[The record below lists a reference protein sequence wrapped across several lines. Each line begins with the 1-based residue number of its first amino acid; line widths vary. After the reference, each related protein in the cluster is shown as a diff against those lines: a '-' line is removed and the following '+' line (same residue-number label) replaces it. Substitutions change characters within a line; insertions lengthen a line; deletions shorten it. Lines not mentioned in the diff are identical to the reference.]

1 MFIAL
6 VGPPCAGKDAV
17 ARFLQKELNFQRTR
31 LAGSYHHTTSALS
44 EQPRRHG
51 KDDDD
56 DDDDELVFGSA
67 EAMLEHATV
76 HWRQPLLTL
85 DLAAE
90 PDVRAFLKRPFFML
104 LAVQAPL
111 GVRWQRYQTK
121 YADSPGRAKTLEQFV
136 ALDDRLVYGPPV
148 NADTSSIEGL
158 VAHQEYSNASVSAV
172 AARLAKTSLASA
184 GPKTTPLYIHTL
196 ALRQEPPLTPPAS
209 NTSAASLDRSLSCL
223 SASLS
228 SDDMIAAASSAQP
241 EPLSSLFP
249 KAALVLTNTHLS
261 LAELNTSLHALQL
274 PATLPTFLRPAWDHY
289 FLSLCSLASLRSN
302 CMKRRV
308 GAVLVRSNRVLST
321 GYNGTPRGMTNCN
334 EGGCGRCNGGA
345 PGGARLDECLCL
357 HAEENAL
364 LECGRERGG
373 AEGTVLYCN
382 TCPCLRC
389 AVKIVQTGVREVV
402 YELDYSM
409 DDRSRQIF
417 EEAGIKFRKCILPTA
432 QR

>member
-17 ARFLQKELNFQRTR
+17 ARFLQHELHFRRTR
-31 LAGSYHHTTSALS
+31 LAGAPHHAASALTLSSDSTSTS
-44 EQPRRHG
+44 ESS
-51 KDDDD
+51 DD
-56 DDDDELVFGSA
+56 LVFDSA
-67 EAMLEHATV
+67 DALLEHATV
-76 HWRQPLLTL
+76 HWREPLLTL
-85 DLAAE
+85 DLATE
-90 PDVRAFLKRPFFML
+90 HDVRAFLKRPFFL
-104 LAVQAPL
+104 LVGVQAPL
-111 GVRWQRYQTK
+111 GLRWQRYQSK
-121 YADSPGRAKTLEQFV
+121 YAHLPSRAKTLEQFIT
-136 ALDDRLVYGPPV
+136 LDDRIVYG
-148 NADTSSIEGL
+148 
-158 VAHQEYSNASVSAV
+158 NASSLSALETDPSTLSPMSDQLKKIAITATGPAGEPH
-172 AARLAKTSLASA
+172 AA
-184 GPKTTPLYIHTL
+184 
-196 ALRQEPPLTPPAS
+196 EPPLTPPAS
-209 NTSAASLDRSLSCL
+209 NTSAAGLDRSLS
-223 SASLS
+223 
-228 SDDMIAAASSAQP
+228 ASSSSLLSDASHP

-249 KAALVLTNTHLS
+249 KAALVLTNAHTD
-261 LAELNTSLHALQL
+261 LADLHSSLHALQL

-308 GAVLVRSNRVLST
+308 GAVLVRANRVLST
-321 GYNGTPRGMTNCN
+321 GYNGTPRGMKNCN

-417 EEAGIKFRKCILPTA
+417 EEAGIKFRKCSLPTA

>member
-6 VGPPCAGKDAV
+6 IGPPCAGKDAV
-17 ARFLQKELNFQRTR
+17 ARFLQKELNFQRTT
-31 LAGSYHHTTSALS
+31 LSGSNHHTASALFDQIQQQ
-44 EQPRRHG
+44 EQSGRT
-51 KDDDD
+51 
-56 DDDDELVFGSA
+56 DEENGLVFDSA
-67 EAMLEHATV
+67 EALLEYATV
-76 HWRQPLLTL
+76 HWREPLLTL

-90 PDVRAFLKRPFFML
+90 PDVRAFLKRPFFL
-104 LAVQAPL
+104 LVGVQAPL
-111 GVRWQRYQTK
+111 GVRWQRYQEK
-121 YADSPGRAKTLEQFV
+121 YATSSGRANTLEQFI

-148 NADTSSIEGL
+148 IASS
-158 VAHQEYSNASVSAV
+158 ASDQAVLPLPVENDAPASAIS
-172 AARLAKTSLASA
+172 ARLAKMSLASA
-184 GPKTTPLYIHTL
+184 GPKTTPAYVHTL
-196 ALRQEPPLTPPAS
+196 ALRQQPPLTLPTS
-209 NTSAASLDRSLSCL
+209 NTSAAGLNQSVSFIS
-223 SASLS
+223 
-228 SDDMIAAASSAQP
+228 SSAQP
-241 EPLSSLFP
+241 EPLCSLFP

-261 LAELNTSLHALQL
+261 LDELHSSLHALQL

-409 DDRSRQIF
+409 DARSRQIF
-417 EEAGIKFRKCILPTA
+417 EEAGVEFRKCILPTA